1 MHSWMEAYQPSGPNV
16 TQTGPG
22 SASAAEPGFNPPA
35 RWKLGRWL
43 GSGGQAEVWLARDLE
58 LGEWVAV
65 KVFHSD
71 LAPTTRERL
80 RREVRLGRTLHHPNL
95 VRLFELIEADGRL
108 AVVMEWV
115 PGGSVGARLDAG
127 PLPVDE
133 VVRIADETL
142 AALEYLHAHGVVH
155 RDVKPSNLLLDEAGR
170 VRLADLGL
178 ARPLED
184 ASDLTKTNTT
194 VGTPAFMSPEQIRGE
209 TPRPATDLYGLGIT
223 LFQLL
228 TGGLPFA
235 GKSQFEVATQH
246 LAVPVRDPRGLRP
259 ECPRWLARFVLRL
272 LEKRPEDRWRDAAA
286 ARQALHRRA
295 GLTSPRVRRRAALVV
310 AAVLGAAAVAAVV
323 GPRVV
328 RTWWHPA
335 AVTVE
340 ASGEE
345 VRGLDARGDVIWRR
359 ALEFPVRQVQAADLD
374 GDGRSDTI
382 VTAWPGTTSRTAAT
396 QLSEVLVLDPRGALV
411 TQVHPEELLSS
422 WPFDYPKS
430 FTPSAKVLGIGNGGA
445 PALLV
450 NDRQRG
456 FYPTVLTVYWPHSG
470 VWEPIL
476 YHPGWIYDLA
486 ALPGTTPARLR
497 FEGVNNRLGMYP
509 VVGELMVRQPEPR
522 SVAVDRF
529 IDLTQGLQQPP
540 EIGYRLTWYT
550 LLDVDGGEQGTLQ
563 LAADGRTV
571 IHFPGATETVD
582 RFGNPV
588 PGPNQGRDL
597 RAMRTGF
604 LEQLYWFSAYNQPV
618 TPAGVRAMLARLRD
632 STRALFAERPYRVVA
647 ATATARALARAG
659 DPAGA
664 MRLLEQ
670 ARAGG
675 SAADATYWLANL
687 EAISGDVAGAQRLAQ
702 EVVDSGQW
710 TRRYD
715 AAQLLLRLG
724 AEQHDETG
732 YRKAIVALG
741 LMAADREMADRL
753 AEDGGVRARL
763 WWDELQGSDTRVGS
777 SQFVPEGAALACL
790 ARWRLGRTAPGDPEA
805 MVEAERINP
814 DAALECRVARGAAL
828 LGLGRANDAAALL
841 GQVVA
846 LLRPLAEGSFA
857 DRQTLELA
865 TALHVKAMLASGD
878 RARALAE
885 AQAVRPQLR
894 PGLLPRILVDEVLRG
909 AGGAT
914 RE

>member
-1 MHSWMEAYQPSGPNV
+1 MEAYQPSGPNV
-16 TQTGPG
+16 TQTSPG
-22 SASAAEPGFNPPA
+22 SGGAGEPGFTPPA

-58 LGEWVAV
+58 LDEWVAV

-115 PGGSVGARLDAG
+115 PGGSMGARLDGG

-184 ASDLTKTNTT
+184 ASDLTRTNTT

-209 TPRPATDLYGLGIT
+209 TPQPATDLYELGIT

-259 ECPRWLARFVLRL
+259 ECPRWLARFVMRL
-272 LEKRPEDRWRDAAA
+272 VEKRPEDRWLDAGA
-286 ARQALHRRA
+286 ARRALHGRA

-323 GPRVV
+323 GPRAV
-328 RTWWHPA
+328 RAWRHPA

-359 ALEFPVRQVQAADLD
+359 TLEWPVRHVESSDLL
-374 GDGRSDTI
+374 GDGRSETI
-382 VTAWPGTTSRTAAT
+382 VTAWTGTTARTTAT
-396 QLSEVLVLDPRGALV
+396 QLSEVLVLDRRGGIV
-411 TQVHPEELLSS
+411 TRVHPEEMMPL
-422 WPFDYPKS
+422 WPFEYPKA
-430 FTPSAKVLGIGNGGA
+430 FQPIPKVVDIGRGGA

-456 FYPTVLTVYWPHSG
+456 FYPTVLTVFWPRTG

-476 YHPGWIYDLA
+476 YHPGWIWDIA
-486 ALPGTTPARLR
+486 QVPGATPARLR

-509 VVGELMVRQPEPR
+509 VVGELVVRRPEPR
-522 SVAVDRF
+522 GLPVDRF
-529 IDLTQGLQQPP
+529 IDLSRGFTPP
-540 EIGYRLTWYT
+540 LEPGFELAWYT
-550 LLDVDGGEQGTLQ
+550 LLDLEGVEHGELEIAGNGDTVLRYPGT
-563 LAADGRTV
+563 TV
-571 IHFPGATETVD
+571 NVD
-582 RFGNPV
+582 RFGNPT

-604 LEQLYWFSAYNQPV
+604 LAQLYWFSAYGQPF
-618 TPAGVRAMLARLRD
+618 TPAGVREMLARLRA
-632 STRALFAERPYRVVA
+632 STGALFAERPYRVVA
-647 ATATARALARAG
+647 ATEAARALARAG

-664 MRLLEQ
+664 VRLLED

-675 SAADATYWLANL
+675 GAADATYWLANL
-687 EAISGDVAGAQRLAQ
+687 EAIGGDLTRARRSAQ
-702 EVVDSGQW
+702 ELVDSTRS

-715 AAQLLLRLG
+715 AAQLLLRLC
-724 AEQHDETG
+724 AEERDEAG

-741 LMAADREMADRL
+741 LMTTDRETADQL
-753 AEDGGVRARL
+753 AAAGGVRARL
-763 WWDELQGSDTRVGS
+763 WWDELQASDTRVGS

-790 ARWRLGRTAPGDPEA
+790 ARWRLGRTAPGDPDS
-805 MVEAERINP
+805 MVEGERINP
-814 DAALECRVARGAAL
+814 EAALEYRVARGAAL
-828 LGLGRANDAAALL
+828 LGLGRASDAAALL
-841 GQVVA
+841 GQTVA
-846 LLRPLAEGSFA
+846 LLRPAAEVSFA
-857 DRQTLELA
+857 DRQTLDLA
-865 TALHVKAMLASGD
+865 MALHVKAMLAVGD
-878 RARALAE
+878 RMPALAE
-885 AQAVRPQLR
+885 ARSLRPQLR
-894 PGLLPRILVDEVLRG
+894 PGLLPRVLVDEVLG
-909 AGGAT
+909 AAGGAT
-914 RE
+914 R